1 MKKLRR
7 WPEKSSD
14 LVFASDR
21 EDDEVEAELKQAAE
35 ANRKPDGRHR
45 RMPAGSLPA
54 GHVRANDPGLTG
66 VHGVSSADQHRS
78 NLEPVPH
85 AIDIGD
91 DDWRDRRVVDIDAE
105 AVSQLLVETAG
116 GGEVSHGAPLDLQVT
131 LWQCSTMPP
140 SGDARP
146 ELLSGTL
153 ELIVLRTLTVM
164 GSQHAYGIA
173 ARIEQVAEQA
183 IRLNQGTLYPALVR
197 LEQKGWIKGA
207 WQTTENNREAKYYT
221 ITRSGVRALSE
232 QAAWWQ
238 RSAGLVNRLL
248 TSEAE

>member
-1 MKKLRR
+1 
-7 WPEKSSD
+7 
-14 LVFASDR
+14 
-21 EDDEVEAELKQAAE
+21 
-35 ANRKPDGRHR
+35 
-45 RMPAGSLPA
+45 
-54 GHVRANDPGLTG
+54 
-66 VHGVSSADQHRS
+66 
-78 NLEPVPH
+78 
-85 AIDIGD
+85 
-91 DDWRDRRVVDIDAE
+91 
-105 AVSQLLVETAG
+105 
-116 GGEVSHGAPLDLQVT
+116 
-131 LWQCSTMPP
+131 MPP

-248 TSEAE
+248 TSGAE